1 LTDWDEIYAHV
12 VSATGWSWDQVDA
25 LTIPRYRALAR
36 YWERFPPVHLLLRAL
51 VGYQPRQS
59 TGRVAGAAAFASA
72 PAPFDEIA
80 ALAPGGSLSIAAL
93 AKQ

>member
-12 VSATGWSWDQVDA
+12 VSATGWNWDQVDT

-36 YWERFPPVHLLLRAL
+36 YWERFPPAHLLLRAL
-51 VGYQPRQS
+51 VGFKPTLGS
-59 TGRVAGAAAFASA
+59 NAPAFASA
-72 PAPFDEIA
+72 PAPFDALA
-80 ALAPGGSLSIAAL
+80 AMAPGGSLSIAAL